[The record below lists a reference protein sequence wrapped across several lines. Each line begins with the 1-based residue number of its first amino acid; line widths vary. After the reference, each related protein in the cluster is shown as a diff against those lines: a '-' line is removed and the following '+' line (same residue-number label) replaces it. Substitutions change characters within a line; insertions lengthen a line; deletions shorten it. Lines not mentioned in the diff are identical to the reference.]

1 MFLMNLASSSPLTL
15 DKDLFKKFH
24 TKEGLRLA
32 NQEAFK
38 TLQEVDKSGEYWKEP
53 EYENIFGYKKPKKS
67 AKAFELLTRIES
79 ESQPEQVEKRLKK
92 EKIENGF
99 NQKLDILSRFV
110 PLPVLRIQRKYLN
123 TIYSEKVKF

>member
-1 MFLMNLASSSPLTL
+1 MIKSTKMGYPMFLMNLASSSPLTL

-32 NQEAFK
+32 NQETFK

-79 ESQPEQVEKRLKK
+79 ESQVCL
-92 EKIENGF
+92 NY
-99 NQKLDILSRFV
+99 
-110 PLPVLRIQRKYLN
+110 RIF
-123 TIYSEKVKF
+123 IGHSYS